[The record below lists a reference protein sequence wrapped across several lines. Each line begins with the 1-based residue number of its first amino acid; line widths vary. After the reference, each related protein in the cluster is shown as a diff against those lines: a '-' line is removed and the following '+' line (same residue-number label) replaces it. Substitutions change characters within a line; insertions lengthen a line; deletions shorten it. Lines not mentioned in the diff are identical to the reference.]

1 VHKFSI
7 QAGNRKRSLPSFL
20 ILGIL
25 LFQCINIPVA
35 SALHQTPKD
44 GGATTV
50 LSQTFS
56 FNKPTL
62 TEVHLNGRTFLKV
75 DVADCLFSV
84 QPGDP
89 VLPVY
94 PARFLIPAGSK
105 VVGITVTYETT
116 MPLAVDASDWPV
128 LPDQEYVPLDEEG
141 SIPSF
146 VMNTALYASS
156 DPVHRHAYEDGGVGY
171 CRGFA
176 IDTVNLYPVQYIPKT
191 GKLSYYPTMIVTL
204 TLQNDSAP
212 HAKNALLRHSH
223 VDCAIIHDMVV
234 NPSALSSYNSLT
246 PLDSPDGS
254 SSGGI
259 STLGGGSDENDPLSE
274 GYPGGLCNPTQQYQF
289 VIITSQS
296 LKSTTGYPYNWSSLI
311 AHRHTYSGLDGTIVT
326 VQDINACHDYWNV
339 TSTFND
345 SQAHIREFCK
355 DAYLDWGT
363 DYIILGGDWRDSDA
377 SQQIVPYRLFTDRYE
392 TNTYKTM
399 ACDMYYSH
407 LDGTWYYTSGSVWG
421 GGQNSGV
428 NDHYAELYVGR
439 ITVYNAS
446 MISNA
451 VKKII
456 WYDLNASGDWLRTAS
471 FAGGD
476 LEWYSQDGKK
486 YMEEIRLGT
495 DTYRTFTGF
504 EEWNTAHPRYSIDTT
519 ERLYAYDAGS
529 ESAYQALFSNS
540 IENDN
545 ASIINNI
552 DHSDYNS
559 PFGLPSWSYRVNT
572 KPFFGYSQGCLAGRF
587 HSGYA
592 GCEQLMCRY
601 TDRNAFALVLNT
613 GYGYGSSGSTNGPS
627 QYQQAYFWDYFFHNQ
642 SQAQQNWQLGKAF
655 AYAEDK
661 MSTTVDTSSHA
672 WCYAWYSTQLFGD
685 PAQVLRIANATI
697 DTLTVDN
704 EDPTNGSS
712 IVPITKSSL
721 SIDITQSQGQ
731 TFNYTIQTSLNIGN
745 ASGTGV
751 HNGTK
756 TCSVSGLAYSTTY
769 HWYVNATDGNCSVH
783 HLYLFTTQS
792 APVNNPPTIAS
803 PSPSNGST
811 GVSIHTTSLTVSI
824 TDPEGDHFNWSM
836 TTSPNVG
843 SGSGTSASNGTKTC
857 TISGLAYSTV
867 YTWVVRAYDGHHWTN
882 KTYTFTTVS
891 NSAPTITSPSP
902 ANGSTGVAISTS
914 TLSIMIQDPEGDH
927 FNWTITSSPNIGG
940 ASGTSATNGSKTC
953 SVSGLTYS
961 TLYTWFVRA
970 CDNHHW
976 INATYHFTITSAP
989 NTPPVFN
996 SISPANASTGVSIS
1010 TTTLSLNIQDP
1021 EGDHFNWTITTTPN
1035 IGTASGTSANNG
1047 TKSCSVTGL
1056 AYYTLYTWVVHAYDS
1071 HHWTNA
1077 TYHFTTED
1085 ASVNNPPILTNP
1097 NPDNESTEIPII
1109 NTTLEIQ
1116 MNDPEGDPLNWRIT
1130 TTPAIGDSNET
1141 AVLNGTKTCT
1151 ISGLT
1156 YSTTYEWTVR
1166 ANDGHSWTNETYNFT
1181 TESNPP
1187 NNAPTLTSPSPSNGS
1202 TGISINLSTLSISIK
1217 DSDGDTFD
1225 WTITTTPN
1233 VGTNSGAASSN
1244 GSKTCSIGN
1253 LAYATTYTWV
1263 VRVTDGTTWTNASYR
1278 FKTEDKTSGGPAPS
1292 PGGEIVD
1299 SSQNITPNHAP
1310 STPILSGPNSVN
1322 VQMNATYQCAATDE
1336 DGDRLQYRIDWD
1348 DGTLSPWT
1356 ALLAAN
1362 GSISMNH
1369 SWMAEG
1375 TYKIHAIVQ
1384 DEHSVNSSWS
1394 SGLEIQVS
1402 NVSLIENPL
1411 MTEDVVSMNV
1421 TVNRTIML
1429 TASEL
1434 FKMNGTFVS
1443 YLWDF
1448 GDGTN
1453 STGVNP
1459 NHKYTTPG
1467 VYTVTLTVTD
1477 TAGHTLT
1484 KTMVIAVAGSTEGS
1498 EKESQGTF
1506 PFLGILLGIISILIV
1521 AGLILYWKR
1530 LR

>member
-1 VHKFSI
+1 VHKYSI

-25 LFQCINIPVA
+25 LFQCINIPAA
-35 SALHQTPKD
+35 SALHRTSKD
-44 GGATTV
+44 GGTTAV

-62 TEVHLNGRTFLKV
+62 TEVHLNGRTFLKI
-75 DVADCLFSV
+75 DVTNCLSSA

-89 VLPVY
+89 ALPVY
-94 PARFLIPAGSK
+94 PARFLIPSGSK
-105 VVGITVTYETT
+105 VVAINVTYETPT
-116 MPLAVDASDWPV
+116 PLTINASDQPV
-128 LPDQEYVPLDEEG
+128 LPDQEYVPLNEEA

-156 DPVHRHAYEDGGVGY
+156 DPIHTHAYEDGGVGY

-191 GKLSYYPTMIVTL
+191 GKLSYYPTMIVTM
-204 TLQNDSAP
+204 TLQNDSSP
-212 HAKNALLRHSH
+212 GAKNALLRHIH
-223 VDCAIIHDMVV
+223 VDCAIIHDMVA

-246 PLDSPDGS
+246 PLDSNNGS
-254 SSGGI
+254 SSGEI
-259 STLGGGSDENDPLSE
+259 STLGGGSDGNDPLSE
-274 GYPGGLCNPTQQYQF
+274 AYPGGLCNPAQQYQF

-355 DAYLDWGT
+355 DTYLDWGT

-439 ITVYNAS
+439 ISVYNAS

-476 LEWYSQDGKK
+476 LGWFTQDGKK
-486 YMEEIRLGT
+486 YIEEIRLGT

-504 EEWNTAHPRYSIDTT
+504 EEWNTAHPSYSIDTT

-529 ESAYQALFSNS
+529 ESAYQTLFSNS

-545 ASIINNI
+545 SSIINNI

-559 PFGLPSWSYRVNT
+559 PFGLPSWSYRINT

-601 TDRNAFALVLNT
+601 ADRNAFALVLNT

-697 DTLTVDN
+697 ETLTVDN
-704 EDPTNGSS
+704 ENPTNGSS
-712 IVPITKSSL
+712 TVPITTSSL
-721 SIDITQSQGQ
+721 SIDIKQSQGQ
-731 TFNYTIQTSLNIGN
+731 TFNYTIQTSPNIGS

-769 HWYVNATDGNCSVH
+769 HWYVNATDGSCSVH
-783 HLYLFTTQS
+783 NVYLFTTQS
-792 APVNNPPTIAS
+792 APVNYSPTISS

-811 GVSIHTTSLTVSI
+811 GVSIHSTSLTVSI
-824 TDPEGDHFNWSM
+824 IDPEGDHFNWSM

-857 TISGLAYSTV
+857 TISSLAYSTV

-891 NSAPTITSPSP
+891 NSAPTISNPSP
-902 ANGSTGVAISTS
+902 ANGSTGIAIT
-914 TLSIMIQDPEGDH
+914 
-927 FNWTITSSPNIGG
+927 
-940 ASGTSATNGSKTC
+940 
-953 SVSGLTYS
+953 
-961 TLYTWFVRA
+961 
-970 CDNHHW
+970 
-976 INATYHFTITSAP
+976 
-989 NTPPVFN
+989 
-996 SISPANASTGVSIS
+996 
-1010 TTTLSLNIQDP
+1010 TTTLSITIQDP
-1021 EGDHFNWTITTTPN
+1021 EGDHFNWTITTSPN
-1035 IGTASGTSANNG
+1035 IGTSSGTSATNG
-1047 TKSCSVTGL
+1047 TKSCSVSGL
-1056 AYYTLYTWVVHAYDS
+1056 SYSTTYTWAAGAYDS

-1085 ASVNNPPILTNP
+1085 TPVNNPPILTNP
-1097 NPDNESTEIPII
+1097 NPGNESTEIPI
-1109 NTTLEIQ
+1109 TTLTLEIQ
-1116 MNDPEGDPLNWRIT
+1116 MNDPEGDPLTWSIT
-1130 TTPAIGDSNET
+1130 TTPAFGDSNET
-1141 AVLNGTKTCT
+1141 AALNGTKTCT

-1166 ANDGHSWTNETYNFT
+1166 ATDGHSWTNETYTFT
-1181 TESNPP
+1181 TESNPT
-1187 NNAPTLTSPSPSNGS
+1187 NNAPTLTSPSPSNES
-1202 TGISINLSTLSISIK
+1202 TGISISLSTLSISIN

-1233 VGTNSGAASSN
+1233 VGISSGATSSN

-1253 LAYATTYTWV
+1253 LAYATIYTWV
-1263 VRVTDGTTWTNASYR
+1263 VRITDGTTWTNASYR
-1278 FKTEDKTSGGPAPS
+1278 FKTEDETSGGPAPS

-1299 SSQNITPNHAP
+1299 SLQNMTLNRVP
-1310 STPILSGPNSVN
+1310 STPILSGPNSVIT
-1322 VQMNATYQCAATDE
+1322 QMDATYQCAATDE
-1336 DGDRLQYRIDWD
+1336 DGDRLQYRIDWG

-1362 GSISMNH
+1362 GSISMSH

-1384 DEHSVNSSWS
+1384 DEHGVNSSWS

-1411 MTEDVVSMNV
+1411 MTEGVVSMNV
-1421 TVNRTIML
+1421 TVNTTMVL

-1484 KTMVIAVAGSTEGS
+1484 KTTVITVAGSTEGS

-1506 PFLGILLGIISILIV
+1506 PFLGILLGIISTLIV
-1521 AGLILYWKR
+1521 AGLILLWKR